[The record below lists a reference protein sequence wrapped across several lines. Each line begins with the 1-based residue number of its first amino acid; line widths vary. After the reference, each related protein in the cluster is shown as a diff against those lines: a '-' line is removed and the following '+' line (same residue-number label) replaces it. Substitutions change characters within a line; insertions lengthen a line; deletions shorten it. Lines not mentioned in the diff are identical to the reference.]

1 MSRGCVDSVER
12 EEILRGML
20 DLRSDEFR
28 VAIRKRRF
36 DPVGIGIGNVD
47 VAESLRLS

>member
-12 EEILRGML
+12 EEILRGMR

-28 VAIRKRRF
+28 VAIPKRPF
-36 DPVGIGIGNVD
+36 EPLGNVD